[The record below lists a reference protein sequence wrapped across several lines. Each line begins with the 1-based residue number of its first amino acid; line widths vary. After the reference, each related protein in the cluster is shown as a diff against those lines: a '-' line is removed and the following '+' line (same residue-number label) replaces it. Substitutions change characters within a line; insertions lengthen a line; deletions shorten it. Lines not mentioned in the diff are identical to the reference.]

1 MGFFFFLAREKG
13 RATFCNVINATAV
26 QNQES
31 LIGYFPS
38 VGKVESRFGSWV
50 RSHWLSALP
59 FQKFSNRHRLETL
72 EKQIHI
78 DDSVSEGLLIHFSVF
93 QAAVVIIMAVTNLL

>member
-1 MGFFFFLAREKG
+1 MQQLFKTKKVSLVISQVLEKLNHGLEVGYGHIGFL
-13 RATFCNVINATAV
+13 
-26 QNQES
+26 
-31 LIGYFPS
+31 
-38 VGKVESRFGSWV
+38 
-50 RSHWLSALP
+50 HP